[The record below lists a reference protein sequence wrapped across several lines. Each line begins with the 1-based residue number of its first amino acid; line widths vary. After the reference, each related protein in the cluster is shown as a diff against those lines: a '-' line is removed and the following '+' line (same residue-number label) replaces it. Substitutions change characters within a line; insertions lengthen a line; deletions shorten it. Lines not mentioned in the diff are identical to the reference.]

1 MKRTMAVLFS
11 LACVS
16 GFASGVTAQIP
27 GTPGT
32 QIGGGQV
39 GGQMMRDK
47 NTADETSVVGCMAQS
62 ADMTHFM
69 LNNAKI
75 VDATANTAMKDE
87 ATMKKHD
94 GKPMSYMLMSADDL
108 KSHLGHQVELTGAI
122 VSNSSGVIQGEV
134 KGQMPQELTRKDAAS
149 AMSDVPTLAVKS
161 VKMIASAC
169 S

>member
-1 MKRTMAVLFS
+1 MKQTMAVLFS
-11 LACVS
+11 LACVP

-39 GGQMMRDK
+39 GSQMMRDK
-47 NTADETSVVGCMAQS
+47 NTVDETSVVGCMARS

-69 LNNAKI
+69 LNNVKVADPK
-75 VDATANTAMKDE
+75 ANAAMKDE

-94 GKPMSYMLMSADDL
+94 AVPMAYMLMSADDL

-122 VSNSSGVIQGEV
+122 VSNTSGVILGEV
-134 KGQMPQELTRKDAAS
+134 KGQMPQALTRKDAPS
-149 AMSDVPTLAVKS
+149 AMADVPTFAVKS
-161 VKMIASAC
+161 VKIISNAC